1 MQDSSET
8 VRRATAKVVKIGGEY
23 FATLPIEEASRLGL
37 NEGDEVELIVPDA
50 HRSPKTRDEALE
62 DLRGMRGLIPADYT
76 FKREDA
82 YD

>member
-1 MQDSSET
+1 MQDGSET
-8 VRRATAKVVKIGGEY
+8 VRRATAKVAKIGDEY

-37 NEGDEVELIVPDA
+37 NEGDEVELVVPDA
-50 HRSPKTRDEALE
+50 RRAPKTREEALE
-62 DLRGMRGLIPADYT
+62 DLRRLRGIIPADYK